1 MASGPLPARVGDGT
15 ARLVNRVAV
24 AYVHAEPFPM
34 LPLLAACGTVT
45 APSPSQ
51 PASTHSGP
59 DQLLH
64 GHSQVERQPGDVDD
78 ATRRSPGPGLYSGR
92 HQSSVVTPA
101 TISTTICK
109 SGALISQACFL
120 YLAGGRSPRRFH
132 RPPQRRPD
140 ESLNGRSSFFAEL
153 IPAACA
159 LHCRPRRSPM
169 V

>member
-1 MASGPLPARVGDGT
+1 MASGPLPACVGDGT

-34 LPLLAACGTVT
+34 LPLLVACGTVT

-92 HQSSVVTPA
+92 HQSCRHASNDLNNDLQVRGIDFA
-101 TISTTICK
+101 SM
-109 SGALISQACFL
+109 FL
-120 YLAGGRSPRRFH
+120 VLGGW
-132 RPPQRRPD
+132 
-140 ESLNGRSSFFAEL
+140 
-153 IPAACA
+153 
-159 LHCRPRRSPM
+159 
-169 V
+169 